1 MVRRGTSHRAL
12 TAALALGVPLA
23 LAGCGGGDQAV
34 GGSGGGGGG
43 GGDGT
48 TLRVLDYYNNEPDKT
63 VFQDVIDACGEA
75 AGVAIERE
83 AVPGND
89 LISTVLQQSSSRTL
103 PDVLMLDNPDLQEIA
118 ASGALAPLSQF
129 GITAEGYA
137 DGVVEASTYDGEL
150 YGLQP
155 VTNTIA
161 LFYNEALLAE
171 AGVEP
176 PTTWEELESAA
187 AALTTGDRYGLAFS
201 AINTYEGTWQFL
213 PFMWSNGGDESD
225 IATPE
230 TAEALQLWVDLVS
243 SGSASQSVVNWSQ
256 ADVNDQFAAG
266 NAAMQI
272 NGPWQFPVLDA
283 VDGLDYGVVQ
293 IPAPS
298 AGDTVVA
305 PFGGETWTVPQ
316 TGDADRQAL
325 AAQVVQCINDDDNM
339 VTLAT
344 ERGTVPTK
352 PALVD
357 AAVEAQPAIEPFAE
371 QLPDLR
377 SRTGELGEEW
387 PTAATAIYTAVQD
400 ALVNGTDP
408 AEALAAAQSGS

>member
-1 MVRRGTSHRAL
+1 MVRRGTSRRTLA
-12 TAALALGVPLA
+12 AALALGVPLA
-23 LAGCGGGDQAV
+23 LAGCGGDEAG
-34 GGSGGGGGG
+34 GGSGGDGGAV
-43 GGDGT
+43 DS
-48 TLRVLDYYNNEPDKT
+48 LRVLDYYNNEPDNT
-63 VFQDVIDACGEA
+63 FYQDVIDACGEG
-75 AGVAIERE
+75 AGITIERQS
-83 AVPGND
+83 VPGGD

-103 PDVLMLDNPDLQEIA
+103 PDVLMLDNPDLQQIA
-118 ASGALAPLSQF
+118 ESGALAPLGDF
-129 GITAEGYA
+129 GLTADGYA
-137 DGVVEASTYDGEL
+137 DGVVQASSYEGEL

-161 LFYNEALLAE
+161 LFYNETLLAE
-171 AGVEP
+171 AGVAP
-176 PTTWEELESAA
+176 PTTWDELESAA
-187 AALTTGDRYGLAFS
+187 AALTTGDQYGLAFS

-230 TAEALQLWVDLVS
+230 TAEALQLWVDLVQ

-266 NAAMQI
+266 NAAMQV
-272 NGPWQFPVLDA
+272 NGHWQFPVLD
-283 VDGLDYGVVQ
+283 DTEGLEYGVVQ

-298 AGDTVVA
+298 AGETVVA

-316 TGDADRQAL
+316 TGDADRQA
-325 AAQVVQCINDDDNM
+325 AAAELVECITSDENM
-339 VTLAT
+339 TMLAT
-344 ERGTVPTK
+344 QRGTVPTK
-352 PALVD
+352 PELVD
-357 AAVEAQPAIEPFAE
+357 DVVAETPAIEPFAQ

-377 SRTGELGEEW
+377 SRTGELGAEW

-400 ALVNGTDP
+400 ALVNGTAP